1 MALSMHKTR
10 QMKKTLISIFAGVLA
25 ICVTTTQ
32 VSAQKRVQ
40 KENSKVRL
48 DSLSPE
54 QKKAFRQKLKARY
67 DSLPPEEKEKIRQ
80 DIMNRVDSMPAGQK
94 RNLAERLRARKKDN
108 G

>member
-1 MALSMHKTR
+1 M
-10 QMKKTLISIFAGVLA
+10 TLNSVFAGLLA
-25 ICVTTTQ
+25 ISVTTTQ

-40 KENSKVRL
+40 KEDLKARL

-67 DSLPPEEKEKIRQ
+67 DSLPPEQKEKIRQ
-80 DIMNRVDSMPAGQK
+80 DIMNRVDTMPSGQK
-94 RNLAERLRARKKDN
+94 RKLAERLRARKKDN